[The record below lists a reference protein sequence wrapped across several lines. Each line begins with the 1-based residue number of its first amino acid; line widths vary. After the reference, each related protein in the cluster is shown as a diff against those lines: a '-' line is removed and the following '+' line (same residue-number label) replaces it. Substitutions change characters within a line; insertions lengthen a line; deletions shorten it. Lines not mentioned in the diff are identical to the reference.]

1 MKKKTNMLKVLFR
14 QLKLIGKRRKGFL
27 YLVLVLNMIAG
38 GLLPFLE
45 SLVPRFVIN
54 YVVAEADT
62 QEAFRAI
69 FFIIGTALLLA
80 VVVEICDRIKF
91 LHFIDMRMHEFYDL
105 NGKYIKINYEHLEDP
120 AFRDRYQTATSTLN
134 NNSQALKASIIIS
147 SLCFP

>member
-69 FFIIGTALLLA
+69 FFL
-80 VVVEICDRIKF
+80 
-91 LHFIDMRMHEFYDL
+91 
-105 NGKYIKINYEHLEDP
+105 
-120 AFRDRYQTATSTLN
+120 
-134 NNSQALKASIIIS
+134 
-147 SLCFP
+147 